1 MTPGAGL
8 LCAADDM
15 QAVVVSDENPDFD
28 VIPIQQ
34 DGTFTGYYERKFQ
47 RKKKITPN
55 DLISDGTSLLELVA
69 ILGDR
74 QFSFVLSRQ
83 KVAGYVHFSDLNHQL
98 VKLTFYVMLEAL
110 ERIALD
116 SIRGIDDRESLKR
129 ELDPARF
136 QQIEN
141 AYNRAGQAARS
152 LVSYLNLSDL
162 LKLAS
167 KAGAI
172 QVEDSVVK
180 AMKEIRN
187 GAAHASENLVSSYDD
202 VTKLGKVVRECLR
215 LLGDA

>member
-1 MTPGAGL
+1 
-8 LCAADDM
+8 
-15 QAVVVSDENPDFD
+15 
-28 VIPIQQ
+28 
-34 DGTFTGYYERKFQ
+34 
-47 RKKKITPN
+47 
-55 DLISDGTSLLELVA
+55 
-69 ILGDR
+69 
-74 QFSFVLSRQ
+74 
-83 KVAGYVHFSDLNHQL
+83 
-98 VKLTFYVMLEAL
+98 MLEAL